1 MTTTIE
7 QLPEAQSAVSLVTA
21 CKSSDD
27 VKALIDQIPDKQALF
42 KIGTHMVEHTGQL
55 AKAALGDLD
64 VTTEKGRKTIN
75 AISRKIGGTRTAF
88 DNRAKAVIA
97 ELEADIKPLRATK
110 AEVLKEFDKLK
121 ESFLKDLNEWE
132 VKEANKKREAME
144 LIEQIRT
151 AGDLFKPDGT
161 EYSLE
166 ECQQKRDQ
174 IDAMEITP
182 EVYGDFLADA
192 MEAHK
197 IAQRSI
203 ATGIKAQESLAE
215 ANRLAEE
222 NAKLR
227 AAQDAQGHIA
237 DGASMG
243 QPVLTERGFADQPV
257 AANDVID
264 QVVEQ
269 HERPPQEEHLVVSVE
284 HTERA
289 KRAEAYEALAKLGFD
304 LDLSKNFIGA
314 VHKGMVPHV
323 SMNY

>member
-7 QLPEAQSAVSLVTA
+7 QLPEAQSAASLVTA

-42 KIGTHMVEHTGQL
+42 QIGTNMVEHTGHL
-55 AKAALGDLD
+55 AIAALGDLD

-110 AEVLKEFDKLK
+110 AEVLKQFDALK
-121 ESFLKDLNEWE
+121 ESFLKDLNDWE
-132 VKEANKKREAME
+132 AKEANKKREAME

-166 ECQQKRDQ
+166 ECKEKRDQ
-174 IDAMEITP
+174 IEAMEITP

-203 ATGIKAQESLAE
+203 ATGIKAQENLAE

-227 AAQDAQGHIA
+227 AAQDAQAHVA
-237 DGASMG
+237 EDDS
-243 QPVLTERGFADQPV
+243 VKSADQLLSEAGVSSECV
-257 AANDVID
+257 APEVKQETVALVSD
-264 QVVEQ
+264 QPTAV
-269 HERPPQEEHLVVSVE
+269 P
-284 HTERA
+284 TEDTKKA
-289 KRAEAYEALAKLGFD
+289 MRAEAYKALAKLGFD

-314 VHKGMVPHV
+314 IHKGMVPHV